1 MRPGAGRRSQ
11 GKKPLSLVALL
22 AAVLIA
28 GGAGSAAPGFIARFA
43 GVFGASASTNFST
56 TSDARDLAWTTWDEV
71 SAPEYYRV
79 LGAAQISV
87 DLQPGEVRYADLDSL
102 GRAAGAWANVT
113 ADLASQGS
121 SRQREDMSAL
131 KPSGWGHNR
140 EVDIELADGTFYH
153 GAFFNRSHLLAK
165 SLGGE
170 ERLENLVCATRMQN
184 VGSNKGDGGGMAYTE
199 GLAREWLKCNPS
211 GTVYYSAV
219 PVYEGSQAV
228 CRSVIVDVKSSDGT
242 IDLEVEVHNA
252 AKGYTIDYATGEF
265 SQN

>member
-1 MRPGAGRRSQ
+1 MRLRVVHRPQ

-28 GGAGSAAPGFIARFA
+28 GAAGSATPGLLARFG
-43 GVFGASASTNFST
+43 GVLGTSASMSFSAP
-56 TSDARDLAWTTWDEV
+56 SDTRELSWTTWDEAA
-71 SAPEYYRV
+71 APEYYRV
-79 LGAAQISV
+79 IGAAHV
-87 DLQPGEVRYADLDSL
+87 TVELEPGEVRYADLDSL
-102 GRAAGAWANVT
+102 GRAGGAWANVT
-113 ADLASQGS
+113 AELASQGS
-121 SRQREDMSAL
+121 SRQREDMSGL

-170 ERLENLVCATRMQN
+170 EKLENLVCATRMQN
-184 VGSNKGDGGGMAYTE
+184 VGSNKGDGGGMAYAE
-199 GLAREWLKCNPS
+199 GLARDWLKSNPA

-219 PVYEGSQAV
+219 PVYEGQEAA
-228 CRSVIVDVKSSDGT
+228 CRSVIVDVKSSDGSL
-242 IDLEVEVHNA
+242 DLEVEVYNA

-265 SQN
+265 SQD

>member
-28 GGAGSAAPGFIARFA
+28 GGAGSAAPGLLARFA
-43 GVFGASASTNFST
+43 GVFDVSASTSFST
-56 TSDARDLAWTTWDEV
+56 TSDTRDLSWTTWDEAA
-71 SAPEYYRV
+71 APEYYRV
-79 LGAAQISV
+79 AGAAQVTV
-87 DLQPGEVRYADLDSL
+87 DLQPGEVCYADLDSL
-102 GRAAGAWANVT
+102 GRATGAWANVT

-140 EVDIELADGTFYH
+140 EADIELADGTIYH
-153 GAFFNRSHLLAK
+153 GSFFNRSHLLAK
-165 SLGGE
+165 SLGGQ

-199 GLAREWLKCNPS
+199 GLARDWLKSHPTGS
-211 GTVYYSAV
+211 VYYSAV
-219 PVYEGSQAV
+219 PVYEGTQAV
-228 CRSVIVDVKSSDGT
+228 CRSVIVDVKSSDGSL
-242 IDLEVEVHNA
+242 DLEVEVYNA

-265 SQN
+265 SQD